1 MTILEELWYNTFITV
16 LFYFMNTNPFTAL
29 DKVKTAISLNEA
41 YDKELKAIQERR
53 SMVWSWK
60 NEQNKI
66 KRERDKKRYKGY
78 E

>member
-1 MTILEELWYNTFITV
+1 
-16 LFYFMNTNPFTAL
+16 MNTNPFAAL

>member
-1 MTILEELWYNTFITV
+1 
-16 LFYFMNTNPFTAL
+16 MNMNPFAAL
-29 DKVKTAISLNEA
+29 DKVQTTISLNEA

>member
-1 MTILEELWYNTFITV
+1 
-16 LFYFMNTNPFTAL
+16 MNMNPFSAL
-29 DKVKTAISLNEA
+29 DKVKTTISLNEA

-66 KRERDKKRYKGY
+66 KRERDKKRYNGRD
-78 E
+78 

>member
-1 MTILEELWYNTFITV
+1 MT
-16 LFYFMNTNPFTAL
+16 TNPFSAL

>member
-1 MTILEELWYNTFITV
+1 
-16 LFYFMNTNPFTAL
+16 MNTNPFSAL
-29 DKVKTAISLNEA
+29 DKVKTTINLNEA

-53 SMVWSWK
+53 SIIMSWK
-60 NEQNKI
+60 NEQSKI

>member
-1 MTILEELWYNTFITV
+1 
-16 LFYFMNTNPFTAL
+16 MNTNPFSAL

-53 SMVWSWK
+53 SMVWLWK

-66 KRERDKKRYKGY
+66 KRERDKKRYNGRD
-78 E
+78 

>member
-1 MTILEELWYNTFITV
+1 
-16 LFYFMNTNPFTAL
+16 MNTNPFSAL
-29 DKVKTAISLNEA
+29 DKVKTTISLNEA

>member
-1 MTILEELWYNTFITV
+1 
-16 LFYFMNTNPFTAL
+16 MNTNPFSAL
-29 DKVKTAISLNEA
+29 DKIKTSISLNEA

-53 SMVWSWK
+53 SMVMSWK
-60 NEQNKI
+60 NKQSKI

>member
-1 MTILEELWYNTFITV
+1 
-16 LFYFMNTNPFTAL
+16 MNTNPFAAL
-29 DKVKTAISLNEA
+29 DKVMTTISLNEA

>member
-1 MTILEELWYNTFITV
+1 
-16 LFYFMNTNPFTAL
+16 MNMNPFAAL

-66 KRERDKKRYKGY
+66 KKEREKKRYKGY

>member
-1 MTILEELWYNTFITV
+1 
-16 LFYFMNTNPFTAL
+16 MNNPFELL
-29 DKVKTAISLNEA
+29 DKVKTTISLNEA

>member
-1 MTILEELWYNTFITV
+1 
-16 LFYFMNTNPFTAL
+16 MNTNPFSAL

>member
-1 MTILEELWYNTFITV
+1 
-16 LFYFMNTNPFTAL
+16 MNMNPFAAL

>member
-1 MTILEELWYNTFITV
+1 
-16 LFYFMNTNPFTAL
+16 MNTNPFSAL
-29 DKVKTAISLNEA
+29 DKVKTTISLNEA

-53 SMVWSWK
+53 SIVMSWK
-60 NEQNKI
+60 NEQSKI

>member
-1 MTILEELWYNTFITV
+1 
-16 LFYFMNTNPFTAL
+16 MNMNPFAEL